1 MVPAMTPVKTYSTR
15 LEADLASILLR
26 AEGITAEVVG
36 VGLAMEGGAQ
46 GVRLLVPD
54 DQAVTAREI
63 LDDL

>member
-1 MVPAMTPVKTYSTR
+1 MTAIKTYSTR

-26 AEGITAEVVG
+26 AEGIAATVVG
-36 VGLAMEGGAQ
+36 IGLAMEGGAE

-54 DQAVTAREI
+54 DQADDALEL